1 MTQAQIIKL
10 QSRIGV
16 IADGFWGPK
25 SIKAAQDYL
34 RAMMPKD
41 SPFPTKKDV
50 EKFYGRHGEPDGRFS
65 PPAEVI
71 KLPFTIYYGMN
82 KPINELSPHVL
93 CADSLLR
100 VFERLAVVYPDTASR
115 KAAGILTYD
124 GLYNARKMRGGSSWS
139 MHSWRIAIDFDAG
152 NNGNKTHWPL
162 RATMPIEVMECFAQE
177 GWTAAGAFWSR
188 DAMHFEAVK
197 P

>member
-1 MTQAQIIKL
+1 MTQAPIKEL

-16 IADGFWGPK
+16 VADGFWGPK
-25 SIKAAQDYL
+25 STKAAKDHL
-34 RAMMPKD
+34 RAMMPTPH
-41 SPFPTKKDV
+41 PFPPKSGV
-50 EKFYGRHGEPDGRFS
+50 EAFYGRHGEPDGRFS

-71 KLPFTIYYGMN
+71 KLPFTIYYGLN
-82 KPINELSPHVL
+82 QPINELSPHVL

-115 KAAGILTYD
+115 KKAGILTYD
-124 GLYNARKMRGGSSWS
+124 GLYIARKMRGGSSWS
-139 MHSWRIAIDFDAG
+139 MHSWRIAVDFNAG
-152 NNGNKTHWPL
+152 NNGNRSHWPL